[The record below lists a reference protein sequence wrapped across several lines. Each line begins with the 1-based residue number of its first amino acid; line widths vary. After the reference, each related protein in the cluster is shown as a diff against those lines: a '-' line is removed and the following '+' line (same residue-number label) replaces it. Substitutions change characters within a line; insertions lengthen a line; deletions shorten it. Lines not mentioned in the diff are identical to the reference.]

1 MFRKK
6 YSGFT
11 AQTPEKLLLDAG
23 AFVKNYVVGE
33 SFEEIKTAGRIIG
46 ATQGGGEFSAKP
58 NVRQVQV
65 DGVMGRAK
73 GLELIDGW
81 EAYIK
86 ATILEV
92 TPETLALSLGAADLV
107 DVTGGE
113 YQQIKARDDIK
124 DTDYIKNIAWI
135 GNLSGSQKP
144 VVLIVKNP
152 LALDG
157 IILTPQD
164 KNEAKIPVTMY
175 GHYAEDDLETPPF
188 EILYPKVTTTTTTT
202 TTTE

>member
-11 AQTPEKLLLDAG
+11 DKTPEKLLLDAG
-23 AFVKNYVVGE
+23 AFVKNYVTGE

-58 NVRQVQV
+58 NARQVQV

-86 ATILEV
+86 ATIMEI
-92 TPETLALSLGAADLV
+92 TPETLALSLGAADVV
-107 DVTGGE
+107 DSQDGE
-113 YQQIKARDDIK
+113 YQRIVGRDDVK

-144 VVLIVKNP
+144 VIIIVKNP
-152 LALDG
+152 LSLDG
-157 IILTPQD
+157 ITLTPQD
-164 KNEAKIPVTMY
+164 KNEAKLEITAY
-175 GHYAEDDLETPPF
+175 GHYAPDDLETPPF
-188 EILYPKVTTTTTTT
+188 EILYPKVTNNA
-202 TTTE
+202 

>member
-11 AQTPEKLLLDAG
+11 EKTPEKLLLDAG

-33 SFEEIKTAGRIIG
+33 SFEEIKAADRIIG

-58 NVRQVQV
+58 NARQVQV

-73 GLELIDGW
+73 GMELIDGW
-81 EAYIK
+81 EVYIK

-107 DVTGGE
+107 EVEGGE
-113 YQQIKARDDIK
+113 YQRIKARDDIK
-124 DTDYIKNIAWI
+124 DSDYIENIAWI

-144 VVLIVKNP
+144 VILIVQNP

-157 IILTPQD
+157 ITLTMQD
-164 KNEAKIPVTMY
+164 KNEVKLPVTMY
-175 GHYAEDDLETPPF
+175 GHYADDDLETPPF
-188 EILYPKVTTTTTTT
+188 DILYPVIKTT
-202 TTTE
+202 

>member
-11 AQTPEKLLLDAG
+11 EKTPEKLLLDAG

-33 SFEEIKTAGRIIG
+33 RFEEIKAADRIIG

-58 NVRQVQV
+58 NARQVQV

-73 GLELIDGW
+73 GMELIDGW
-81 EAYIK
+81 ETYIK
-86 ATILEV
+86 ATILEI
-92 TPETLALSLGAADLV
+92 TPETLALSLGAVDLV
-107 DVTGGE
+107 DVEGGE
-113 YQQIKARDDIK
+113 YQRIKPRDDIK
-124 DTDYIKNIAWI
+124 DSDYIENIAWI

-144 VVLIVKNP
+144 VILIIKNP

-157 IILTPQD
+157 ITLTPQD
-164 KNEAKIPVTMY
+164 KNEAKLPVTMY
-175 GHYAEDDLETPPF
+175 GHYADDDLETPPF
-188 EILYPKVTTTTTTT
+188 EILYPVIKTTQTKAT
-202 TTTE
+202 

>member
-23 AFVKNYVVGE
+23 AFVKNYVAGE
-33 SFEEIKTAGRIIG
+33 SFKEIKATGRIIG

-58 NVRQVQV
+58 NVRQVPV

-86 ATILEV
+86 ATILEI
-92 TPETLALSLGAADLV
+92 TPETLALSLGAAVLE
-107 DVTGGE
+107 DVEGGE
-113 YQQIKARDDIK
+113 YQRIKARDDIK
-124 DTDYIKNIAWI
+124 DTDYIENIAWI

-157 IILTPQD
+157 ITLTPQD
-164 KNEAKIPVTMY
+164 KNEAKLPVTMY

-188 EILYPKVTTTTTTT
+188 EILYPKITTAT

>member
-11 AQTPEKLLLDAG
+11 EKTPEKLLLDAG
-23 AFVKNYVVGE
+23 AFVKNYVTGE

-58 NVRQVQV
+58 NARQVQV

-86 ATILEV
+86 ATIMEI
-92 TPETLALSLGAADLV
+92 TPETLALSLGAADVV
-107 DVTGGE
+107 DSGDGE
-113 YQQIKARDDIK
+113 YQHITARDDVK
-124 DTDYIKNIAWI
+124 DADYINNIAWI

-144 VVLIVKNP
+144 VIIIVKNP
-152 LALDG
+152 LSLDG
-157 IILTPQD
+157 ITLTPQD
-164 KNEAKIPVTMY
+164 KNEAKLAITAY
-175 GHYAEDDLETPPF
+175 GHYAPDDLETPPF
-188 EILYPKVTTTTTTT
+188 EILYPKVTHNA
-202 TTTE
+202 

>member
-11 AQTPEKLLLDAG
+11 EKTPEKLLLDAG
-23 AFVKNYVVGE
+23 AFVKNYVAGE
-33 SFEEIKTAGRIIG
+33 SFEEIKAAGRIIG

-58 NVRQVQV
+58 NVRQVPV

-86 ATILEV
+86 ATILEI
-92 TPETLALSLGAADLV
+92 TPETFALSLGAADLSEV
-107 DVTGGE
+107 DGGE
-113 YQQIKARDDIK
+113 YQKITARDDIK
-124 DTDYIKNIAWI
+124 DADYVENIAWI

-144 VVLIVKNP
+144 VILIIKNP

-157 IILTPQD
+157 ITLTPQD
-164 KNEAKIPVTMY
+164 KNEAKLAVTAY
-175 GHYAEDDLETPPF
+175 AHYSPDDLETPPF
-188 EILYPKVTTTTTTT
+188 EILYPKVTAV
-202 TTTE
+202 

>member
-11 AQTPEKLLLDAG
+11 EKTPEKLLLDAG

-33 SFEEIKTAGRIIG
+33 SFEEIKSADRIIG

-58 NVRQVQV
+58 NARQVQV

-73 GLELIDGW
+73 GMELIDGW

-86 ATILEV
+86 ATILEI
-92 TPETLALSLGAADLV
+92 TPETLALSLGAVDLV
-107 DVTGGE
+107 DVEGGE
-113 YQQIKARDDIK
+113 YQRIKPRDDIK
-124 DTDYIKNIAWI
+124 DSDYIENIAWI

-144 VVLIVKNP
+144 VILIIKNP

-157 IILTPQD
+157 ITLTLQD
-164 KNEAKIPVTMY
+164 KNEAKLPVTMY
-175 GHYAEDDLETPPF
+175 GHYADDDLETPPF
-188 EILYPKVTTTTTTT
+188 EILYPVIKTT
-202 TTTE
+202 